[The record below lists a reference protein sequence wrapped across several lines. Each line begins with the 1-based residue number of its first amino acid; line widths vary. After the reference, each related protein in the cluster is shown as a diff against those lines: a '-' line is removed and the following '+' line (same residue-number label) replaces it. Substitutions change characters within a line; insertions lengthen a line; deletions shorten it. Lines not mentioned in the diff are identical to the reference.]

1 MVKFLIHKPVAVI
14 VVFVALML
22 LGILAIKKIPISSL
36 PDIDIPE
43 ITVHVNNRNFS
54 AYELENTVIK
64 RLQALLFQ
72 VPDIADIHTETK
84 DGYSII
90 RLRFNY
96 GSDINHAFLEVNEK
110 IDLSMN
116 SLPRDMERPIVIKS
130 SITDLPVFYINLR
143 LKKNDAFKDASFR
156 FIELSNF
163 AEKVIKR
170 RLEQLPEIAFV
181 DITGMVHS
189 EVCIIPDKAIMQAL
203 NFKDDDFKRIIESNN
218 LILGNVRATDSD
230 LQYNIRFSSANISSV
245 EDIRNIPFI
254 LRGRIFKLKDIAKIE
269 IRSQEPSGAFIAHNE
284 PALSLAVIKQPASR
298 MEDLHEN
305 VKKLLE
311 KLEKTYPDIQ
321 FEQTQDQTELLD
333 YSISN
338 LKQDLLAGKFF
349 CFYTHVFLFEKFTE
363 SYFNWYIYSRFAD
376 TKYTVF

>member
-1 MVKFLIHKPVAVI
+1 M
-14 VVFVALML
+14 
-22 LGILAIKKIPISSL
+22 

-143 LKKNDAFKDASFR
+143 LKKMMHLKM
-156 FIELSNF
+156 
-163 AEKVIKR
+163 
-170 RLEQLPEIAFV
+170 LP
-181 DITGMVHS
+181 
-189 EVCIIPDKAIMQAL
+189 
-203 NFKDDDFKRIIESNN
+203 
-218 LILGNVRATDSD
+218 SD
-230 LQYNIRFSSANISSV
+230 LLN
-245 EDIRNIPFI
+245 
-254 LRGRIFKLKDIAKIE
+254 
-269 IRSQEPSGAFIAHNE
+269 
-284 PALSLAVIKQPASR
+284 
-298 MEDLHEN
+298 
-305 VKKLLE
+305 
-311 KLEKTYPDIQ
+311 
-321 FEQTQDQTELLD
+321 
-333 YSISN
+333 
-338 LKQDLLAGKFF
+338 
-349 CFYTHVFLFEKFTE
+349 
-363 SYFNWYIYSRFAD
+363 
-376 TKYTVF
+376 